1 MNANQLKE
9 RTKVFSIG
17 ILDLVEKFAQSIAA
31 NVIAYQII
39 KSGTS
44 VAANY
49 RAACRARSDK
59 EFLAKMNIV
68 LEESDETQYWL
79 EIISAKRLLC
89 DEDILPLLR
98 EANELTSIFV
108 CSIRTVD
115 NRARQSNSEI

>member
-1 MNANQLKE
+1 MPNKTIISHECKSTQRE
-9 RTKVFSIG
+9 DQG
-17 ILDLVEKFAQSIAA
+17 IFDWVLDLAEKLPQSTAA
-31 NVIAYQII
+31 SVIAYQII

-98 EANELTSIFV
+98 EANELTSILFV
-108 CSIRTVD
+108 
-115 NRARQSNSEI
+115 Q